1 MSFVISLE
9 ELPRSQLLIF
19 LLVRETHVPTDK
31 LVPERIRLLSGDL
44 GLVLMWL
51 LVIRSKNTDE
61 PPTPQRLDFL
71 RHSLG
76 DRYDS
81 TPPPGPRTCLRYLGA
96 SRVLF
101 PLYHRVSCLRHPISH
116 PVSLLLCFSY
126 QLSGK
131 MTQSKPTVGLC

>member
-61 PPTPQRLDFL
+61 PP
-71 RHSLG
+71 HS
-76 DRYDS
+76 S
-81 TPPPGPRTCLRYLGA
+81 ET
-96 SRVLF
+96 
-101 PLYHRVSCLRHPISH
+101 
-116 PVSLLLCFSY
+116 
-126 QLSGK
+126 
-131 MTQSKPTVGLC
+131 